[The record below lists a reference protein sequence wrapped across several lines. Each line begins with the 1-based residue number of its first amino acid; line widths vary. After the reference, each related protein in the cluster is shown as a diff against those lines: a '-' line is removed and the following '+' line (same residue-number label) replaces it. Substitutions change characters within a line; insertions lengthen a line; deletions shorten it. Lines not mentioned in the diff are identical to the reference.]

1 MTYNNLIKLNKVIKP
16 SNSNKFIF
24 IIGRYMT
31 SNKNNDQYNTP
42 SYLNN
47 YCQNDCDEK
56 NCSNNEKCKKNI
68 DDDDI
73 SGWGFANGSYG
84 YGLKSFF
91 PLVNHFN
98 YFDVS
103 VPNGIINPMESLDS
117 DTMSYNINNS
127 NNNNF
132 SADFD
137 GQTNN
142 QTNNQTNIEANMTSD
157 MFESVSE
164 VTTTIID
171 TGSSVVETIGDIII
185 DTGIS
190 VVDTIE
196 DAVDVVSDILDD

>member
-16 SNSNKFIF
+16 SNSNKFIW
-24 IIGRYMT
+24 GRYMT
-31 SNKNNDQYNTP
+31 SNKNNDQYNVP

-47 YCQNDCDEK
+47 YCPNDCDEK
-56 NCSNNEKCKKNI
+56 NCSNNEKCKKKLI
-68 DDDDI
+68 DDDI

-103 VPNGIINPMESLDS
+103 VPNGIINPMESLIN
-117 DTMSYNINNS
+117 DTVSYNSNINSN

-142 QTNNQTNIEANMTSD
+142 QTNNEANMTSD

-190 VVDTIE
+190 VVDTIG
-196 DAVDVVSDILDD
+196 DVADVVSDILDD